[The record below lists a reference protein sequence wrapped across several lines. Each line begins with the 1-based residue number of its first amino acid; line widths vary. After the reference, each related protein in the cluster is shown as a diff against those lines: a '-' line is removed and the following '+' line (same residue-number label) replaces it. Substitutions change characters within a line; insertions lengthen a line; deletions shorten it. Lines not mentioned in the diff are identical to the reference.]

1 MEKTYIKE
9 IKNIIKTNGEVDM
22 ENYELDILFN
32 KVFGKP
38 MSNYNYEIIGEMGVI
53 ELCEGKSIILLAE
66 EGCMVK
72 QDGLGEEFDLVMMG
86 YDELSE
92 KVLSK
97 IWLYLSCILPD

>member
-9 IKNIIKTNGEVDM
+9 IKNIINTNGEVDM

-38 MSNYNYEIIGEMGVI
+38 MGNYNYKTIGKLGVI
-53 ELCEGKSIILLAE
+53 ELCEGKSIIQLAE
-66 EGCMVK
+66 EGCMIK
-72 QDGLGEEFDLVMMG
+72 QDGLGEEFDLVMMD